1 MLSRFNPDIQPKV
14 RAGPFDRGGV
24 RMPLITEKDRKTIRE
39 WFEGLTEPVRL
50 IVFTQEHE
58 CQFCEENRLMAE
70 EVASLSDLVTV
81 EIYDFVHDEEVAQ
94 EYDIDK
100 IPAIAIVSD
109 QDYGVRYFGF
119 PGGYEFTTLVEDV
132 ISVSTGEHGLSE
144 NSLKM
149 LEQLDHPVHLQ
160 VFITPT

>member
-1 MLSRFNPDIQPKV
+1 
-14 RAGPFDRGGV
+14 
-24 RMPLITEKDRKTIRE
+24 MPLINEKERKTVRE
-39 WFEGLTEPVRL
+39 WFEKLREPVRL

-58 CQFCEENRLMAE
+58 CRFCAENRQMAE
-70 EVASLSDLVTV
+70 EVASLSDLVTAEV
-81 EIYDFVHDEEVAQ
+81 YDFVADEEVAQ

-119 PGGYEFTTLVEDV
+119 PGGYEFTTLVQDV
-132 ISVSTGEHGLSE
+132 IDVSTGEHGLSE
-144 NSLKM
+144 DALKA
-149 LEQLDHPVHLQ
+149 LEQLDRPVHLQ